1 MKSAAHRG
9 IELFGVAA
17 SGMDDLGQAVLRQM
31 AEYTSATEMFILRG
45 GAGPQS
51 VGGGDPISSCGGTQE
66 QYASGNLDGLIV
78 SKIKRELALL
88 DADPSR
94 IAGLRTDE
102 SAKPCA
108 ERFALNY

>member
-1 MKSAAHRG
+1 
-9 IELFGVAA
+9 
-17 SGMDDLGQAVLRQM
+17 M

-88 DADPSR
+88 DADPTR